1 MLSVQGVSKSFGGVH
16 ALRDVTVACGAA
28 EILGLIGPNGA
39 GKSTL
44 VNAISGVLRPS
55 RGSISLGDED
65 LTGRGPEHAAR
76 QGVGRTFQN
85 LRLFPFMTARQNVE
99 VAYITCRR
107 YRPDSAAAIDVEG
120 LMAEYGLD
128 VVADRP
134 AGTLPYGQQ
143 RRLEIVR
150 ALALGPRL
158 LLLDEPAAG
167 LNDYESEELAHAVQR
182 IRDRTQA
189 ALIVIDHD
197 LRFIMSVCDR
207 ICVLD
212 MGEVVAIDVPAAIRA
227 NPKVIEIY
235 LGQMN

>member
-1 MLSVQGVSKSFGGVH
+1 VLSIQNVSKSFGGVH
-16 ALRDVTVACGAA
+16 ALRDVSLACGEG

-44 VNAISGVLRPS
+44 VNAISGVLHPS
-55 RGSISLGDED
+55 RGSITLDSED
-65 LTGRGPEHAAR
+65 MTGRGPEHAAR
-76 QGVGRTFQN
+76 VGVGRTFQN
-85 LRLFPFMTARQNVE
+85 LRLFPFMTARQNIE
-99 VAYITCRR
+99 VAHITCQR
-107 YRPDSAAAIDVEG
+107 YRPAVAAAIDLEA
-120 LMAEYGLD
+120 LMTEYGLD
-128 VVADRP
+128 GVADRP

-150 ALALGPRL
+150 ALALGPKL

-167 LNDYESEELAHAVQR
+167 MNDYESEELAHAVQR
-182 IRDRTQA
+182 IRDRTRA
-189 ALIVIDHD
+189 AIIVIDHD

-227 NPKVIEIY
+227 NPKVIDIY

>member
-1 MLSVQGVSKSFGGVH
+1 VLSVQGVSKSFGGVH
-16 ALRDVTVACGAA
+16 ALRDVTVACGEG

-44 VNAISGVLRPS
+44 VNAISGVLRPN
-55 RGSISLGDED
+55 RGRIMLGGEE
-65 LTGRGPEHAAR
+65 LTGRGPEYAAR
-76 QGVGRTFQN
+76 QGVARTFQN
-85 LRLFPFMTARQNVE
+85 LRLFPFMTARQNIE
-99 VAYITCRR
+99 VAHITCRQH
-107 YRPDSAAAIDVEG
+107 RPQSAAAIDVDA
-120 LMAEYGLD
+120 LMVEYGLN
-128 VVADRP
+128 VVSDRP

-150 ALALGPRL
+150 ALALGPKL

-167 LNDYESEELAHAVQR
+167 MNDYESEELAHAVQR
-182 IRDRTQA
+182 IRERTQA

-212 MGEVVAIDVPAAIRA
+212 MGEVVAIDKPTAIRA
-227 NPKVIEIY
+227 NPKVIDIY